1 MVTKEAID
9 AALSAHAQWKKRLQ
23 DAATNG
29 QSDFEVEIVK
39 KDNECQ
45 FGKWLS
51 SLSQEEKNSEDYQKI
66 KTVHAEFHTIAGEIL
81 KLAISGQKTDAMKM
95 LEFGGQYGVSTGKLV
110 LALNSWKSK
119 L

>member
-51 SLSQEEKNSEDYQKI
+51 SLSQEEKNSEDFQKI
-66 KTVHAEFHTIAGEIL
+66 KTVHTEFHTIAGEIL
-81 KLAISGQKTDAMKM
+81 KLALSDQKSEAMKM

-110 LALNSWKSK
+110 LALNSWKNK